1 MIEDLLNFLLGHY
14 SIVAY
19 LVALIFSILFYR
31 KYFDTELKY
40 FPILI
45 GYTFFNELLGYFVR
59 YTDGFSFFSKK
70 ELLSANDL
78 IYNIYEIIFYS
89 FFFYIYWSL
98 AKQRRHKTI
107 IVCFFTIIVLSYV
120 INSLFENPIH
130 VLLYWASAIA
140 SIMLFITS
148 ILHLQELRKM
158 QKWEIRKY
166 NLMFWVSL
174 SIAIFYFFFPI
185 LSIIGFKNYELWQ
198 QLHLRTVLRILIV
211 IMYSLFIIGFLW
223 SRRRAF
229 R

>member
-1 MIEDLLNFLLGHY
+1 MIQEWVNFLKENYFVAVYGITLII
-14 SIVAY
+14 SI
-19 LVALIFSILFYR
+19 ITYR
-31 KYFDTELKY
+31 KYFDSELKY

-98 AKQRRHKTI
+98 AKQRRHKRI
-107 IVCFFTIIVLSYV
+107 IVCFFTIILLSYV
-120 INSLFENPIH
+120 INSLFKNPIH

-148 ILHLQELRKM
+148 ILYLQELRKM

-198 QLHLRTVLRILIV
+198 QLHLRTILRILIV
-211 IMYSLFIIGFLW
+211 IMYSLFIIGFIRGQ
-223 SRRRAF
+223 RRF
-229 R
+229 FN